1 MKRHPQ
7 FWAYAALLAVC
18 FFWGTTYVAIRMSLE
33 SFPPLLLVSLRYLI
47 SGGVLLAGVLA
58 ARAPLPTGPE
68 LRRTALNG
76 LLVLGIG
83 NGALGFAELWIPS
96 GLAALVLTLSP
107 FWLLGLNATLPPR
120 EPVRPATWLG
130 LLVGLAGA
138 ALLVGPGAL
147 AGGIHGGMVKGF
159 VVLQLGMLG
168 WNAGSLLQ
176 RRMPTRAHP
185 IVCGAVQQLAAG
197 LACAPLAL
205 LAGGPIHWSA
215 RGAGALLYLVIFGSI
230 VGYSAYVLA
239 MARLPVAVVSL
250 YNYVNPVV
258 AVCLGWAFY
267 REPFGMRE
275 ALATLLIFLGVA
287 IVKRLEREL

>member
-7 FWAYAALLAVC
+7 FWAYSAFLAVC

-33 SFPPLLLVSLRYLI
+33 SFPPLMMVSLRYLI
-47 SGGVLLAGVLA
+47 SGAVLMAGVLA

-76 LLVLGIG
+76 VLVLGIG

-130 LLVGLAGA
+130 LLVGLGGA

-147 AGGIHGGMVKGF
+147 AGGIQGGMVKGF
-159 VVLQLGMLG
+159 VVLQLAMLG
-168 WNAGSLLQ
+168 WNAGSLFQ

-267 REPFGMRE
+267 REPFGLRE
-275 ALATLLIFLGVA
+275 AVAMLLIFLGVA
-287 IVKRLEREL
+287 IVRRLEREL